1 MHEVAVH
8 AGFTFQLVLEG
19 DVGIRSLDHPV
30 LLIVEVG
37 DFFVG
42 HVVEEGAVE
51 EHARVGEG
59 FVGGCITERVAH
71 VAGKVFGHALAAPLV
86 GVDGQVLVPGGFAGD
101 AGGAALHE
109 FGGEVLAVDDD
120 AVCLFESLV
129 GVAGAGVAFGVVLL
143 LVGLVTGFGFRAACH
158 GGGPFSR
165 DALGGCGALGAWAS
179 VLLITE

>member
-8 AGFTFQLVLEG
+8 ARLALQFVLEG
-19 DVGIRSLDHPV
+19 DVGIQVLDDPV
-30 LLIVEVG
+30 LLVVEVG
-37 DFFVG
+37 DFLIG

-59 FVGGCITERVAH
+59 FVRGRITERVAH
-71 VAGKVFGHALAAPLV
+71 VAGEVFGHALAAPLV
-86 GVDGQVLVPGGFAGD
+86 GVDGQVFVPGGFAGD

-109 FGGEVLAVDDD
+109 FGGEILALDDD
-120 AVCLFESLV
+120 AVCLFELLV

-143 LVGLVTGFGFRAACH
+143 LVGLVTGFGFGATCH

-165 DALGGCGALGAWAS
+165 DALGGCGSLGAWAS